1 MALLALVIAILIE
14 RYYHSNQSVTRD
26 KLSSDNW
33 YFGYLK
39 TLEKTFGDKSWYK
52 TWLKEIFEVFLPAIL
67 VFVVFKV
74 FDDGFISS
82 LIMLALMV
90 LILVHAF
97 GPQLPSKQLQG
108 YFEAL
113 SNNDQQAA
121 YEYAKTYTGKES
133 ENQEQMAK
141 QVTSSIFHN
150 VESQYF
156 SVAIWFVLLGPA
168 GALLHRMLLWKQQ
181 DAQLGDFGHKV
192 LYVMEWIA
200 CRISVLTYLLA
211 GDMAHGIEAI
221 KSQYF
226 DLKVSG
232 KDLSITAATASMGAT
247 YSEKAGSQGSGS
259 QDSGSQQAGDVTT
272 IADENH
278 CAISLSL
285 RSGVILF
292 AVIAVA
298 SLLGWTFV

>member
-14 RYYHSNQSVTRD
+14 RYYHSNQSVARD

-39 TLEKTFGDKSWYK
+39 ALDKAFGQKSWYQ
-52 TWLKEIFEVFLPAIL
+52 TWLKESFEVLLPAIV

-74 FDDGFISS
+74 FDDGFIAS

-108 YFEAL
+108 YFTAL
-113 SNNDQQAA
+113 SHDDQQAA
-121 YEYAKTYTGKES
+121 YEYAKTYTGQES
-133 ENQEQMAK
+133 ENQEQMAS
-141 QVTSSIFHN
+141 QITSSIFHN

-181 DAQLGDFGHKV
+181 DQQLGTIGQKV
-192 LYVMEWIA
+192 LHVMEWIA
-200 CRISVLTYLLA
+200 CRISVLTYLFA
-211 GDMAHGIEAI
+211 GDMAQGIEAI

-226 DLKVSG
+226 DVKVSG
-232 KDLSITAATASMGAT
+232 RDLLITAATASMGAH
-247 YSEKAGSQGSGS
+247 SQPSNN
-259 QDSGSQQAGDVTT
+259 
-272 IADENH
+272 IAAKNH
-278 CAISLSL
+278 CAISLSQ
-285 RSGVILF
+285 RAGVILF
-292 AVIAVA
+292 AIIAIA